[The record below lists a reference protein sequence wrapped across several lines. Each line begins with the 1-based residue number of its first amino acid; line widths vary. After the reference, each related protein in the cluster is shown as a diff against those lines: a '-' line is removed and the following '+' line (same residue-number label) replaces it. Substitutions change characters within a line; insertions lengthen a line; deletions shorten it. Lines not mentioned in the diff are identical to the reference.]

1 MKKIFLS
8 IVIVIMTFSSCQTN
22 KSKSDTD
29 TDTGY
34 WKDTLSIR
42 DTTFMIPTDTMGLD
56 ARLTLPANSHKNPL
70 IIFQSVMDK
79 DLSWG
84 KPPKPYRDLA
94 TGLGQQGIAS
104 LCFDG
109 TVYQYTSRQKD
120 LGGFISA
127 FKLMNQDLDYA
138 FDIAKTLPN
147 IDTARIYVLS
157 MGNILIP
164 EAIQKHPEIKGII
177 MASTPARPLMDGMI
191 EMLQTMA
198 KKDTIWE
205 SALKEMD
212 SQYANLQKLGTKAFN
227 DSISLPMD
235 LSKEEWKE
243 LKDYALADEM
253 QSLPIPIFILFG
265 RDDISLSQ
273 KEFDTW
279 KIKLANKPQSVCKQ
293 YPELSMLLIAPN
305 DSDEKNK
312 SRHVPIYVVNDIA
325 EWINST
331 NNN

>member
-1 MKKIFLS
+1 MKKIFLN

-22 KSKSDTD
+22 KNKSD

-56 ARLTLPANSHKNPL
+56 AHLTLPVNSHKNPL

-94 TGLGQQGIAS
+94 TGLAQQGIAS

-205 SALKEMD
+205 SALKEME

-235 LSKEEWKE
+235 LSKEEWKK

-325 EWINST
+325 EWVNST